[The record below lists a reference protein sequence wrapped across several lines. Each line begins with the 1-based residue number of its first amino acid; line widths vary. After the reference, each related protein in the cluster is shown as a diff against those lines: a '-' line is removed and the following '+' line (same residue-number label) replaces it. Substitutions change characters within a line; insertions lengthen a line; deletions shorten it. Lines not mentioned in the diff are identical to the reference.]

1 MKMFI
6 LEPEVAGEMGD
17 NSKIIYKNGMID
29 KVEFLHYEFEG
40 WLGDEIL
47 TTTPCFIVSESISK
61 DIIASDLIG
70 YKFEDIQISKSEEY
84 LEKIEMHPELNLP
97 NFKRLVPLRNM
108 TIDNNKITGY
118 TEGNDFF
125 MANGLDLVVSQNA
138 LEILKKHKMNYCEI
152 SELNC

>member
-1 MKMFI
+1 M
-6 LEPEVAGEMGD
+6 
-17 NSKIIYKNGMID
+17 
-29 KVEFLHYEFEG
+29 
-40 WLGDEIL
+40 
-47 TTTPCFIVSESISK
+47 SESISK

-125 MANGLDLVVSQNA
+125 MANGLDLVVSYSVDYGLTKESGQLA
-138 LEILKKHKMNYCEI
+138 RSILKEMI
-152 SELNC
+152 SKYVK